1 MRENGQTALPKR
13 VRLEEAKQ
21 FCVPS
26 REKGRD
32 VPCRLM
38 KPDHRGKVQGVF
50 MHIHG
55 GGWVLM
61 TEKESVYR
69 LYTYCR

>member
-1 MRENGQTALPKR
+1 MRENGQTAMPKP

-21 FCVPS
+21 FSVPS

-32 VPCRLM
+32 IPCRLV
-38 KPDHRGKVQGVF
+38 KPDGESRVQGVL

-61 TEKESVYR
+61 SEKE
-69 LYTYCR
+69 